1 MLNNKIDLVVIGIS
15 TGGPKALIP
24 VLERI
29 PVDSKAA
36 YVVLQH
42 IPEGFTKNL
51 SERLNKKVPLNVV
64 EAKDNDI
71 LKEGSLYIAK
81 GGCQLRLRDFSNSY
95 KIELNSDYYN
105 SIHRPSIDYT
115 LTTLSDCKIGKL
127 MVVIMTGMGS
137 DGTEGVRHLRSFK
150 KFDVIAQ
157 DEATSKV
164 FGMPKSII
172 INDLHDYILPLD
184 SIADKIKDY
193 LEE

>member
-1 MLNNKIDLVVIGIS
+1 MFNNKINLVVIGIS

-29 PVDSKAA
+29 PADSNAA

-51 SERLNKKVPLNVV
+51 AERLNKKVPLNVV

-71 LKEGSLYIAK
+71 LKVGSLYIAK
-81 GGCQLRLRDFSNSY
+81 GGCQLRLQDFNNSY
-95 KIELNSDYYN
+95 KIELNSDYYH

-115 LTTLSDCKIGKL
+115 LTTLSNCRIGKL
-127 MVVIMTGMGS
+127 MVVIMTGMGA
-137 DGTEGVRHLRSFK
+137 DGTEGVKHLRACKS
-150 KFDVIAQ
+150 FDVIAQ

-172 INDLHDYILPLD
+172 TNDLHDYILPLD
-184 SIADKIKDY
+184 SIADKIIDY